1 MSPSHASL
9 LDRLA
14 TAIVAFHPER
24 IVRVA
29 IDGVDGAGKTTL
41 ADALAPRV
49 TAQGRPAIRAS
60 VDDFHHPRALRYARG
75 RYSPDG
81 YYLDSYDYG
90 SLRTLLLDPLS
101 PDGSGRYIT
110 RSFDLDNDRPF
121 DPDWKQA
128 KPAAALIVDGI
139 FLHRPE
145 LRSYW
150 DLSVFLRVEFE
161 VSVPRGA
168 QRGPALDSPDPGA
181 PLNQRYVGGQMR
193 YFDECAPEQRADIVI
208 DYNDLQAPKVLKW
221 SSRRSPDGAQ
231 RNPG

>member
-1 MSPSHASL
+1 MSEAHTSL
-9 LDRLA
+9 LSRVAA
-14 TAIVAFHPER
+14 TIVALHPGR
-24 IVRVA
+24 MIRVA

-41 ADALAPRV
+41 ADKLAPIV
-49 TAQGRPAIRAS
+49 AAQGRPTIRAS

-81 YYLDSYDYG
+81 HYLDSYDYD
-90 SLRTLLLDPLS
+90 SFRTLLLDPLS

-110 RSFDLDNDRPF
+110 RRFDLDNDRTF
-121 DPDWKQA
+121 DADWKQA

-150 DLSVFLRVEFE
+150 DLSVFLRVDFK

-168 QRGPALDSPDPGA
+168 QRGPARDSPDPGA
-181 PLNQRYVGGQMR
+181 PLNQRYVGGQRR
-193 YFDECAPEQRADIVI
+193 YFDECVPEQRADIVI
-208 DYNDLQAPKVLKW
+208 DYNDMQAPKVLKW
-221 SSRRSPDGAQ
+221 ADA
-231 RNPG
+231 